1 MNIKHLIWLF
11 LFLPFGV
18 STGLFAQEIAKD
30 TVIKKDTTIVQK
42 LGKIVQV
49 VVKDTVPRKET
60 EKDSLLE
67 KKLDGKFYGF
77 RQFEHETFLFAE
89 TPARWHKTDWLR
101 VGIVL
106 TATALTMSLDHTFN
120 YVTQTHQSYY
130 YTVPVIIGNIYGE
143 WYFTAALASISVGYT
158 LITHNTEAKKV
169 DIELIQAGVYS
180 EVITAMLKASIG
192 RANPNVYKGAF
203 YFHPFTLFKTNFESM
218 PSSDAALAFALSVI
232 TFKHSS
238 STLLKIL
245 AFVPA
250 AFTLF
255 SRIYQ
260 NEHWASDELLGAAI
274 GLSTGEW
281 VVNLHEGK
289 RHKINMPEK
298 N

>member
-11 LFLPFGV
+11 LFLPFGF
-18 STGLFAQEIAKD
+18 SMSAFAQEIVKD
-30 TVIKKDTTIVQK
+30 TIIKKDTTIVQK
-42 LGKIVQV
+42 LEKIVQV
-49 VVKDTVPRKET
+49 VVKDTIPRKET
-60 EKDSLLE
+60 QKDSLLE
-67 KKLDGKFYGF
+67 KNLDTVFYGF
-77 RQFEHETFLFAE
+77 RQFKHETFLFLE
-89 TPARWHKTDWLR
+89 TPARWHKTDWFRFGL
-101 VGIVL
+101 VL
-106 TATALTMSLDHTFN
+106 TATAVTMSLDHTFN

-143 WYFTAALASISVGYT
+143 WYFTAALTSISVGYT
-158 LITHNTEAKKV
+158 LITHNVEAKRV
-169 DIELIQAGVYS
+169 DIELIQAGIYS
-180 EVITAMLKASIG
+180 QVITAAFKAGIG
-192 RANPNVYKGAF
+192 RATPNAYKGPF
-203 YFHPFTLFKTNFESM
+203 YFRPFTVFKTNFESM
-218 PSSDAALAFALSVI
+218 PSSDASLAFALSII
-232 TFKHSS
+232 TLKHSS
-238 STLLKIL
+238 STLLKVL

-274 GLSTGEW
+274 GVSTGEW